1 MQPQRQVNSTSATFP
16 ALLIPAMLSS
26 SRRATWIDIGPFS
39 GSTVVIRG
47 RIVSTPR
54 GVSTTSQQG
63 GGSTPAGHFSCVPM
77 IHPRCCNTMESG
89 ELKSWLETMPVLSQN
104 NCGAL
109 NVSEVEIKSAARR
122 RVRKSRGEQ
131 ARSRQS
137 KSKHSKALRSDNFA
151 VRMNVDYGRE
161 RILTNRDCLRGR
173 KGAAAIWPSNFFDQR
188 PGTGEWQ
195 AGQSPSGLSLYFSIE
210 YPRRWITISPHR

>member
-1 MQPQRQVNSTSATFP
+1 MGTQCQVNSTSATLP

-39 GSTVVIRG
+39 GSAVVIRG

-89 ELKSWLETMPVLSQN
+89 ELKSLLETMPGLSQN

-109 NVSEVEIKSAARR
+109 NAPEAEIKSAARR

-131 ARSRQS
+131 PRSRYSKTARSN
-137 KSKHSKALRSDNFA
+137 NFS
-151 VRMNVDYGRE
+151 VRMNGDYGCE
-161 RILTNRDCLRGR
+161 RILTNCDCLRGR
-173 KGAAAIWPSNFFDQR
+173 KGVAVIWPSNFFDQR
-188 PGTGEWQ
+188 PGTGAWQ
-195 AGQSPSGLSLYFSIE
+195 AGQSPCGVNLYFSIK
-210 YPRRWITISPHR
+210 YPKR

>member
-1 MQPQRQVNSTSATFP
+1 METQCHVNSTSATVSV
-16 ALLIPAMLSS
+16 LVIPAIRSS
-26 SRRATWIDIGPFS
+26 SRRATWIDIGPFA
-39 GSTVVIRG
+39 GSAVVIKG

-109 NVSEVEIKSAARR
+109 NVSEVEIKAAARR
-122 RVRKSRGEQ
+122 RLRKSRGVN
-131 ARSRQS
+131 
-137 KSKHSKALRSDNFA
+137 D
-151 VRMNVDYGRE
+151 
-161 RILTNRDCLRGR
+161 RI
-173 KGAAAIWPSNFFDQR
+173 
-188 PGTGEWQ
+188 
-195 AGQSPSGLSLYFSIE
+195 
-210 YPRRWITISPHR
+210 

>member
-1 MQPQRQVNSTSATFP
+1 MGTQRQAKSTSATLP
-16 ALLIPAMLSS
+16 ALLIPSMLTS
-26 SRRATWIDIGPFS
+26 SRRATWIDIEPLS
-39 GSTVVIRG
+39 GRAVEIRG
-47 RIVSTPR
+47 RIVSTPS
-54 GVSTTSQQG
+54 GVSNTSQQG
-63 GGSTPAGHFSCVPM
+63 GGSTPAGHCCWVPM

-89 ELKSWLETMPVLSQN
+89 ELKSLLETMPVLSQN

-109 NVSEVEIKSAARR
+109 NAPEVEIKSAARR

-137 KSKHSKALRSDNFA
+137 TSKHSKALRSDNFS
-151 VRMNVDYGRE
+151 VRMNVDYGSE

-195 AGQSPSGLSLYFSIE
+195 AGQSPSGVS
-210 YPRRWITISPHR
+210 